1 VGGVVIERNRGVVR
15 VRKLEVGN
23 IGTVDLE
30 FELVIIIEERHTTSG
45 EGVGV
50 VTSGSQILDWM
61 VEIELLDLGA
71 RRDRLLSLGDQ
82 HILGLG
88 SEDFALLGIEVGVVR
103 VDVPLL
109 AGISGGGT
117 PRDAKLHIV
126 ILEGNE
132 RKGSLP
138 VLTES
143 EPERVETLVGRA
155 TIEITGN
162 RLGRGGRGEGGCD
175 ESRVGRI
182 LFIHK
187 LPTN

>member
-1 VGGVVIERNRGVVR
+1 MGGVIIERNRGVVR
-15 VRKLEVGN
+15 VRELEVGN
-23 IGTVDLE
+23 IGTVNLE
-30 FELVIIIEERHTTSG
+30 LELVIIVEDRESRAVRRG
-45 EGVGV
+45 KV
-50 VTSGSQILDWM
+50 LDWV

-88 SEDFALLGIEVGVVR
+88 SEDFALLGIEVGVIR

-117 PRDAKLHIV
+117 PSDAKLHVV

-132 RKGSLP
+132 GESSLP
-138 VLTES
+138 ILTES
-143 EPERVETLVGRA
+143 ETERVEALVGRA
-155 TIEITGN
+155 TVEITGN
-162 RLGRGGRGEGGCD
+162 RLGRGGRGEGGSD

-182 LFIHK
+182 LLINK

>member
-1 VGGVVIERNRGVVR
+1 VGGVVIERDRGVVR
-15 VRKLEVGN
+15 VRELEVGN
-23 IGTVDLE
+23 IGTVNLE
-30 FELVIIIEERHTTSG
+30 LELVIIVEDRESRAVRRG
-45 EGVGV
+45 KV
-50 VTSGSQILDWM
+50 LDWV

-88 SEDFALLGIEVGVVR
+88 SEDFALLGIEVGVIR

-117 PRDAKLHIV
+117 PSDAKLHVV

-132 RKGSLP
+132 WKSSLP
-138 VLTES
+138 ILTES
-143 EPERVETLVGRA
+143 ETERVEALVGRA
-155 TIEITGN
+155 TVEITGN
-162 RLGRGGRGEGGCD
+162 RLGRGGRGERGGD
-175 ESRVGRI
+175 EGRVGGI
-182 LFIHK
+182 LLINK

>member
-1 VGGVVIERNRGVVR
+1 VGGVIVERDRGVVR
-15 VRKLEVGN
+15 VRELEVGN
-23 IGTVDLE
+23 IGTVNLE
-30 FELVIIIEERHTTSG
+30 LELVCIEAHIHG
-45 EGVGV
+45 GDIG
-50 VTSGSQILDWM
+50 GSQILDWM

-117 PRDAKLHIV
+117 PSDAKLHIV

-155 TIEITGN
+155 TVEITGN

-175 ESRVGRI
+175 EGRVGRI
-182 LFIHK
+182 LLIHK